1 MIYRRFMNITY
12 DYYRIFYY
20 VVKFGSFTK
29 AAEALDNSQPNI
41 TRAMNNLESQLGVQV
56 FYRSRKGI
64 KLTREGEMLFK
75 RVNIAFEQISLAE
88 HELEQTKRM
97 DSGSVKIG
105 VSEIALHEVLL
116 PVLAAY
122 RRDFPNVMVQITNE
136 STPSAIK
143 SLKND
148 EVELALVTT
157 PININ
162 KNDSL
167 SCENLCEFTEYPVAH
182 KMFGIPDNKE
192 ISLKELEKYPVIF
205 LSKGTA
211 TREYYEELFRE
222 KGMDIKPN
230 VIAATTDQV
239 MPMVK
244 SGLGIGFVP
253 ESMMGGN
260 VTVIKLKDKLP
271 KRLICLLYDGR
282 KPQSLATKELIKRLR
297 SM

>member
-1 MIYRRFMNITY
+1 
-12 DYYRIFYY
+12 
-20 VVKFGSFTK
+20 
-29 AAEALDNSQPNI
+29 
-41 TRAMNNLESQLGVQV
+41 
-56 FYRSRKGI
+56 
-64 KLTREGEMLFK
+64 
-75 RVNIAFEQISLAE
+75 
-88 HELEQTKRM
+88 
-97 DSGSVKIG
+97 
-105 VSEIALHEVLL
+105 
-116 PVLAAY
+116 
-122 RRDFPNVMVQITNE
+122 
-136 STPSAIK
+136 
-143 SLKND
+143 
-148 EVELALVTT
+148 
-157 PININ
+157 
-162 KNDSL
+162 
-167 SCENLCEFTEYPVAH
+167 
-182 KMFGIPDNKE
+182 MFGIPDNKE

-211 TREYYEELFRE
+211 TREYYEELFRK

-282 KPQSLATKELIKRLR
+282 KPQSLAAKELIKRLR